1 MRREQ
6 DARRHR
12 QERYQEEQPEP
23 PPPSTAPSDSLLG
36 WHAIDN
42 LTVPE
47 CAVNPNAM
55 LFDVP
60 HACIAGYALA
70 QVDVLSRIE
79 DAASSGTEEE
89 LARALKLF
97 LALDAIVIRT
107 PTRGGSRGSS
117 ADIVSQRLRL
127 WRAEDMTPLIQKWR
141 RDTSQAWDRSAYSP
155 SAHLPPPPSR

>member
-1 MRREQ
+1 MREQ

-23 PPPSTAPSDSLLG
+23 PPPSTAPSDSLIG

-42 LTVPE
+42 LTVLE
-47 CAVNPNAM
+47 CAVNPSQM

-60 HACIAGYALA
+60 HACIAGYANA

-89 LARALKLF
+89 LARALKWF
-97 LALDAIVIRT
+97 LALDAIILCT
-107 PTRGGSRGSS
+107 PTTG
-117 ADIVSQRLRL
+117 
-127 WRAEDMTPLIQKWR
+127 
-141 RDTSQAWDRSAYSP
+141 
-155 SAHLPPPPSR
+155 